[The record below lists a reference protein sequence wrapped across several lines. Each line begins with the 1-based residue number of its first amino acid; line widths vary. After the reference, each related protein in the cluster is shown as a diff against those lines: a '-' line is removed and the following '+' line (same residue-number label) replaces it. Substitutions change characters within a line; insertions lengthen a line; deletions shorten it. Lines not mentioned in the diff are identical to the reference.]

1 MVDMSKMTTVYMG
14 LLKRGPRAAEWDAK
28 PEELAK
34 LQEAHLANNARLVES
49 GKLILLGPFTD
60 DGYWRGVFVFKVDSL
75 EEAEAL
81 AASDPSVQAG
91 RMAFEFHPWM
101 IEKGTIRGTEL
112 D

>member
-1 MVDMSKMTTVYMG
+1 MVDISKMTTVYLA

-28 PEELAK
+28 PDELAQ
-34 LQEAHLANNARLVES
+34 LQQAHLANNARLVET

-60 DGYWRGVFVFKVDSL
+60 DGYWRGVFIFKTDTL

-91 RMAFEFHPWM
+91 RMAYEFHPWM
-101 IEKGTIRGTEL
+101 IEKGRIKGTE
-112 D
+112 